1 MKKFLL
7 VGAALLHCLGAAA
20 DDAGVENSKA
30 NPLRTPA
37 LQAPLAAHAVM
48 LSIAQAGARNVAV
61 GERGVAI
68 YSDDA
73 GKNWQQ
79 ASVPVSVTL
88 TGVSFPSAES
98 GWAIGH
104 AGVVLNSRDGGRSWS
119 KQIDGLA
126 LAKLELSAA
135 QSSGDERR
143 IRLANRL
150 VADGADKPLLA
161 VHFWNENRGV
171 VLGAYGLIFGTEDGG
186 KNWTSWMG
194 RLENPMGM
202 HLNAI
207 SVEGDRVFIAGEQ
220 GLLLRST
227 DAGASFQ
234 RLEPGYIGSWFAV
247 TQSAG
252 HVVLAG
258 LRGTVYAS
266 ADGGDSWSQSVV
278 PAPTTIL
285 SAVRIPDGRIIYA
298 NQAGQILSS
307 RKEGHQLQLETR
319 SMGVPLSS
327 LGLSRDGDL
336 LATSF
341 SGVVRLPL
349 GRQSSAN
356 E

>member
-1 MKKFLL
+1 MKRLLL
-7 VGAALLHCLGAAA
+7 VSAALLYGLGVAA
-20 DDAGVENSKA
+20 DDASVVSPKA
-30 NPLRTPA
+30 NPLSTPS
-37 LQAPLAAHAVM
+37 LQAPLAAQAVM
-48 LSIAQAGARNVAV
+48 LSIAQAGARNIAV
-61 GERGVAI
+61 GERGIAV
-68 YSDDA
+68 YSDDG

-88 TGVSFPSAES
+88 TGVSFPSSES

-104 AGVVLNSRDGGRSWS
+104 AGVVLHSIDGGRSWL
-119 KQIDGLA
+119 KQIDGVE

-143 IRLANRL
+143 VRLAKQL
-150 VADGADKPLLA
+150 VSDGPDKPLLA
-161 VHFWNENRGV
+161 VHFWDEHRGV

-186 KNWTSWMG
+186 KSWTSWMG

-207 SVEGDRVFIAGEQ
+207 SVNGNRIFIAGEQ

-227 DAGASFQ
+227 DSGASFEL
-234 RLEPGYIGSWFAV
+234 LEPGYNGSWFAV
-247 TQSAG
+247 TQSAE

-266 ADGGDSWSQSVV
+266 TDGGDSWSESVV
-278 PAPTTIL
+278 PAPVTIL
-285 SAVRIPDGRIIYA
+285 SAVRVPDGRIIYA
-298 NQAGQILSS
+298 NQAGQLLSS
-307 RKEGHQLQLETR
+307 QNDGKHLQLETR
-319 SMGVPLSS
+319 SIGMPLSS
-327 LGLSRDGDL
+327 LGLGQGGDL

-349 GRQSSAN
+349 SRQSSVN
-356 E
+356 Q